1 MNINKEAIYDTRPW
15 VVFGEGPIAEEDI
28 PLNAQG
34 FNEGSYSQ
42 AGAKEIRFTQTP
54 KYLYATVLAWPA
66 DGKVNIK
73 SLAADS
79 KLMRERFVRWN
90 YWDTVKSILSVP
102 PKACRLR
109 FLHSR

>member
-1 MNINKEAIYDTRPW
+1 MILVRGLCSGKSDCGGRYS
-15 VVFGEGPIAEEDI
+15 
-28 PLNAQG
+28 AQCSG

-79 KLMRERFVRWN
+79 KLYEGKIRKVELLG
-90 YWDTVKSILSVP
+90 YGKSILSVP